1 MNLHRL
7 YQPLSAIFGQSDV
20 YFELAPCSALAPYI
34 RCFWGTA
41 NARHRHDNGSLVIPD
56 TCMDL
61 IFEIDYTENRVRS
74 HFCALDD
81 AAYITAPVHSNA
93 LCATFGVR
101 FYAWSAVCF
110 AEDSLADSMRSVTDP
125 RRFFPKLCRAIE
137 PVLPDLPTLG
147 ARARY
152 TESVL
157 MRLLQ
162 TDRLRPDV
170 LNAIHAMIVHH
181 GHVRMKDVAAA
192 ACLSERQMERI
203 LRTATGTPPKLM
215 ADLIRHQLVYR
226 ELVEGR
232 FRPLDAVER
241 FGYADQSHLIRDFRR
256 FHSMTPMEAL
266 NLLRKR

>member
-1 MNLHRL
+1 
-7 YQPLSAIFGQSDV
+7 
-20 YFELAPCSALAPYI
+20 
-34 RCFWGTA
+34 
-41 NARHRHDNGSLVIPD
+41 
-56 TCMDL
+56 
-61 IFEIDYTENRVRS
+61 
-74 HFCALDD
+74 
-81 AAYITAPVHSNA
+81 
-93 LCATFGVR
+93 
-101 FYAWSAVCF
+101 
-110 AEDSLADSMRSVTDP
+110 
-125 RRFFPKLCRAIE
+125 
-137 PVLPDLPTLG
+137 
-147 ARARY
+147 
-152 TESVL
+152 

-192 ACLSERQMERI
+192 ACLSERQLERI